1 MKTFEE
7 KWTAWLD
14 GQLTGRELSEFEA
27 SLPDKAAAEAE
38 KTDARKLGA
47 LLKRELG
54 VSALAN
60 EDFFSHQ
67 VRERIS
73 ESSVPSAERETKAS
87 TWWTIPRLLWTGTA
101 SLAVFLIFTIF
112 VMREKNPAEESQYLT
127 QILNARVDPVVSP
140 NATVSIFEVKQDRV
154 TVLWTEGLQ
163 SLPADYA
170 AKQPLMG
177 RSPAFLISFIA
188 LTIGATHALQGA
200 ETVWSGLVIAENVA
214 QPQPMPP
221 ELTRIEGSLKKFF
234 GYNQFEV
241 IGQSQKTLKTGQEDW
256 LATSKFFGLHVDARG
271 ETEAGYVLNLKLYKE
286 KELLLETDTKLSKR
300 SPLVIKGPQVGGGQL
315 LLVLVVQ

>member
-1 MKTFEE
+1 
-7 KWTAWLD
+7 
-14 GQLTGRELSEFEA
+14 
-27 SLPDKAAAEAE
+27 
-38 KTDARKLGA
+38 
-47 LLKRELG
+47 
-54 VSALAN
+54 
-60 EDFFSHQ
+60 
-67 VRERIS
+67 
-73 ESSVPSAERETKAS
+73 
-87 TWWTIPRLLWTGTA
+87 
-101 SLAVFLIFTIF
+101 
-112 VMREKNPAEESQYLT
+112 
-127 QILNARVDPVVSP
+127 
-140 NATVSIFEVKQDRV
+140 
-154 TVLWTEGLQ
+154 
-163 SLPADYA
+163 
-170 AKQPLMG
+170 MG

-188 LTIGATHALQGA
+188 LMIGATPALRGA

-214 QPQPMPP
+214 RPQPIPA

-234 GYNQFEV
+234 GYNQFQV